1 MTGPVKLDASAAS
14 MVAAGDHVRDAFSRL
29 GPIVDFS
36 SVLAADDPSDPA
48 KRLAAE
54 QIAHL
59 VEGWRYCAAAFH
71 AVLVNAKDN
80 AQHFSYYAE
89 LRAAMSLFSGSG
101 IRVNQSDGYCLDA
114 HMHQHPLKKEQTHK
128 LVWDFW
134 PLWTKRADAMAL
146 LKQKITLLPGVAI
159 EDFEASLIGLGIN
172 QSLQGWGYDLLT
184 LENDHTAR
192 NIASYEAFWA
202 NRPLARMTPS
212 ELSLLSD
219 LWKLLL
225 PEEGTRWRFDV
236 ELICFLVR
244 RALPILKQSRN
255 DHELEGDV
263 DIGNLTPILTRE
275 DSDLQQVVSAVAA
288 RTGADTNH
296 LMRVLTSGSIVNPFT
311 CAEEKSFAAS
321 NMLCRA
327 VFLLRLATLS
337 VSDRLPQSDVGVKT
351 WIANWLEHAGLRDK
365 DSEVEFADLAED
377 WRLALEEF
385 SPQEP
390 MPLTLWDDQN
400 ARLSTLLSRPDA
412 CVAWGVLP

>member
-1 MTGPVKLDASAAS
+1 MTAPETLDAPHACQLAS
-14 MVAAGDHVRDAFSRL
+14 GDPVRDAFSRL

-36 SVLAADDPSDPA
+36 SVLAADDPPDPA

-71 AVLVNAKDN
+71 ATLVNATDN
-80 AQHFSYYAE
+80 AQHFAYYAE

-101 IRVNQSDGYCLDA
+101 LRVKQHGGYCLGTD
-114 HMHQHPLKKEQTHK
+114 MSQHPLKGATTHK

-134 PLWTKRADAMAL
+134 PLWAKRPDAMAL
-146 LKQKITLLPGVAI
+146 LKRRITLLSGVAI
-159 EDFEASLIGLGIN
+159 DDFEASLIGLGVS
-172 QSLQGWGYDLLT
+172 QSLQGWGYDLLQ
-184 LENDHTAR
+184 LDDDHAAR
-192 NIASYEAFWA
+192 NSASYDAFWA
-202 NRPLARMTPS
+202 TRPLARMTPG
-212 ELSLLSD
+212 ELNLLSD

-225 PEEGTRWRFDV
+225 PEDGARWRFDI

-255 DHELEGDV
+255 DHEPEGDLE
-263 DIGNLTPILTRE
+263 IGDLIPILTRE
-275 DSDLQQVVSAVAA
+275 DPHLQQVVSAVAA

-311 CAEEKSFAAS
+311 CAEEKSSAVA

-337 VSDRLPQSDVGVKT
+337 VSDRLPQSGGGVKT
-351 WIANWLEHAGLRDK
+351 WIANWLEHAGLRDA

-377 WRLALEEF
+377 WHLALEEF

-390 MPLTLWDDQN
+390 IPLTLWNEQN

-412 CVAWGVLP
+412 CIAWGVLP